1 MLRPV
6 RPDRLV
12 RAGLAFHRW
21 GTTPATAC
29 VVNAIT
35 RPDQAAVI
43 DADGAV
49 TWAELDRRTNALARG
64 FAELGL
70 DAGERIGILCRN
82 GSALVESVFASA
94 KLGAHALMLNTS
106 FSAAELKGVLDREQP
121 RVLVYDE
128 EFASIVGDAV
138 AAGHRSALAT
148 GKRDSRRCAIE
159 QLETPVDPPARG
171 GPDGDPDLGHDR
183 PAEGRADRAA
193 RRASSRSPGS

>member
-64 FAELGL
+64 FAELG
-70 DAGERIGILCRN
+70 AGRR
-82 GSALVESVFASA
+82 ASA
-94 KLGAHALMLNTS
+94 SGSCAGTAPPWSSRCSRPPSSAPHALMLNTS

-121 RVLVYDE
+121 RVLVHDE

-138 AAGHRSALAT
+138 ARAGT
-148 GKRDSRRCAIE
+148 KR
-159 QLETPVDPPARG
+159 L
-171 GPDGDPDLGHDR
+171 
-183 PAEGRADRAA
+183 AA
-193 RRASSRSPGS
+193 RRRIHDAARSSSSRPRSTRRPRRVGW

>member
-49 TWAELDRRTNALARG
+49 TWAALDRRTNALARG
-64 FAELGL
+64 FTELG
-70 DAGERIGILCRN
+70 
-82 GSALVESVFASA
+82 
-94 KLGAHALMLNTS
+94 
-106 FSAAELKGVLDREQP
+106 
-121 RVLVYDE
+121 
-128 EFASIVGDAV
+128 
-138 AAGHRSALAT
+138 
-148 GKRDSRRCAIE
+148 
-159 QLETPVDPPARG
+159 
-171 GPDGDPDLGHDR
+171 
-183 PAEGRADRAA
+183 
-193 RRASSRSPGS
+193 